1 MIILFSHCIFYSC
14 KYEEIGGT
22 LEDRRAHFGTESNNH
37 ENQGNLYEIHYGL
50 NNPKK
55 YYRLTLTNRFVCNKI
70 KALRITL
77 LQMAGQ
83 SRKCLD

>member
-50 NNPKK
+50 NI
-55 YYRLTLTNRFVCNKI
+55 TLTNRFVCNKI